1 MNQKVAFLGTGW
13 SFPPE
18 FSPQL
23 GEVIMSSDEQ
33 DIQESLSVILSTKLG
48 ERVMLPIFG
57 CNLDDLLFENLDLTT
72 KTLAIERIN
81 DAILYYEP
89 RIDVLSVSID
99 ESREL
104 EGVLLI
110 NVDYQIRATNSRMN
124 MVYPFYKIEAT
135 ER

>member
-33 DIQESLSVILSTKLG
+33 DIQESLSIILSTKLG

-89 RIDVLSVSID
+89 RINVLSVSIN

-124 MVYPFYKIEAT
+124 MVYAFYKIEAT

>member
-1 MNQKVAFLGTGW
+1 MNQKIAFLGTGW

-18 FSPQL
+18 FNHAL
-23 GEVIMSSDEQ
+23 GEVVMSSDAQ
-33 DIQESLSVILSTKLG
+33 DIQESLTVILSTKLG

-57 CNLDDLLFENLDLTT
+57 CNLEDLLFENLDLTT

-89 RIDVLSVSID
+89 RISVLSVSID
-99 ESREL
+99 ESREQ

-110 NVDYQIRATNSRMN
+110 TVDYQIRATNSRMN

>member
-1 MNQKVAFLGTGW
+1 MNKKITFLGTGW

-18 FSPQL
+18 FNVQL
-23 GEVIMSSDEQ
+23 GEVMMSSDEQ
-33 DIQESLSVILSTKLG
+33 DIQQSLSVILSTKLG
-48 ERVMLPIFG
+48 ERVMLPNFG

-72 KTLAIERIN
+72 ETLAKERIK

-89 RIDVLSVSID
+89 RINLLSISID
-99 ESREL
+99 ESQEL

-110 NVDYQIRATNSRMN
+110 QVDYEIRATNSRMN
-124 MVYPFYKIEAT
+124 LVYPFYKIEAT

>member
-33 DIQESLSVILSTKLG
+33 DIQESLSIILSTKLG

-89 RIDVLSVSID
+89 RINVLSVFIN

>member
-1 MNQKVAFLGTGW
+1 MNKKITFLGTGW

-18 FSPQL
+18 FSAQL

-33 DIQESLSVILSTKLG
+33 DIQQSLSVILSTKLG
-48 ERVMLPIFG
+48 ERVMLPNFG
-57 CNLDDLLFENLDLTT
+57 CNLDELLFENLDLTT
-72 KTLAIERIN
+72 KTLAKERIK

-89 RIDVLSVSID
+89 RINVLLISID
-99 ESREL
+99 ESQEL

-110 NVDYQIRATNSRMN
+110 RVDYEIRATNSRMN

>member
-1 MNQKVAFLGTGW
+1 MNQKIAFLGTGW

-23 GEVIMSSDEQ
+23 GEVVMSSDEQ
-33 DIQESLSVILSTKLG
+33 DIQQSLSVLLSTRLG

-57 CNLDDLLFENLDLTT
+57 CNLDELLFENLDLTT
-72 KTLAIERIN
+72 KTLAIEQIK

-89 RIDVLSVSID
+89 RIDVSSVAID
-99 ESREL
+99 ESQEL

-110 NVDYQIRATNSRMN
+110 TVDYIIRTTNSRMN

>member
-33 DIQESLSVILSTKLG
+33 DIQESLSIILSTKLG

-72 KTLAIERIN
+72 KTLAIERIT

-89 RIDVLSVSID
+89 RINVLSVSIN

>member
-1 MNQKVAFLGTGW
+1 MNKKITFLGTGW

-18 FSPQL
+18 FNVQL
-23 GEVIMSSDEQ
+23 GEVMMSSDEQ
-33 DIQESLSVILSTKLG
+33 DIQQSLSVILSTKLG
-48 ERVMLPIFG
+48 ERVMLPSFG

-72 KTLAIERIN
+72 ETLAKERIK

-89 RIDVLSVSID
+89 RINLLSISID
-99 ESREL
+99 ESQEL

-110 NVDYQIRATNSRMN
+110 QVDYEIRATNSRMN
-124 MVYPFYKIEAT
+124 LVYPFYKIEAT

>member
-33 DIQESLSVILSTKLG
+33 DIQESLSIILSTKLG

-89 RIDVLSVSID
+89 RINVLSVSIN